1 MSASYIFYKDFIE
14 SDLSVEEL
22 SALKGIKPSSGCIYI
37 RKNYD
42 PRDANRL
49 KQKLGLT
56 RETIDRAFNTLVK
69 SQEYRRLH
77 PNVTVESLSFY
88 INSALGKQCQN
99 CCLATS
105 IIRKLYN
112 DLCVSKDR

>member
-1 MSASYIFYKDFIE
+1 MSASYTFYKEYIE

-22 SALKGIKPSSGCIYI
+22 AAIKGIKPSSGCVYI

-42 PRDANRL
+42 PRDAKRL

-56 RETIDRAFNTLVK
+56 RETIERAFSTLVQA
-69 SQEYRRLH
+69 QEYRKLH
-77 PNVTVESLSFY
+77 PHVKVESLAFY
-88 INSALGKQCQN
+88 INAALGKQCQN

-112 DLCVSKDR
+112 DLCTTN